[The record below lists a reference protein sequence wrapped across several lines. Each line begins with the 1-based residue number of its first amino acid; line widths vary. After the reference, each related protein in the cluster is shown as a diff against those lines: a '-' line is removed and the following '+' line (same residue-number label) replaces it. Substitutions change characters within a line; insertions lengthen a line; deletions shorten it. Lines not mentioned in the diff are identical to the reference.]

1 MAIAVDELDRPFDPA
16 CRHEKTANPFDRK
29 KPAQKNWKA
38 WGNTLE
44 LLFSSDIFVEIFMF
58 VSWLKRR
65 YVDIV
70 CFSII
75 TFTQESAETLQEFWC
90 SYNQISSL
98 DGVDCLKNLEVLY
111 MSNNTLSNWAELD
124 KLKGLSKL
132 RDVLFVGNPIYEGMD
147 SSTRRYP
154 CPLASLP

>member
-1 MAIAVDELDRPFDPA
+1 MLIGFASQLS
-16 CRHEKTANPFDRK
+16 
-29 KPAQKNWKA
+29 Q
-38 WGNTLE
+38 
-44 LLFSSDIFVEIFMF
+44 
-58 VSWLKRR
+58 
-65 YVDIV
+65 
-70 CFSII
+70 
-75 TFTQESAETLQEFWC
+75 FTQESAETLQELWC

-124 KLKGLSKL
+124 KLKGLNKL

-154 CPLASLP
+154 CPF